1 MNSTQSSNSARIK
14 ALLEFVHMVL
24 SNSKLQDSAH
34 DLDHTLRVWKIG
46 MKIGEI
52 EKANLEILEPALILH
67 DIVRPASFLDD
78 SADAKDAP
86 KTASSSKINFKK
98 SENSHNS
105 SSKKESH
112 ASESA
117 MLARKI
123 LPDFYYKED
132 EIERIIH
139 AIESHSNNGKSI
151 PKSLEAK
158 IVYDADC
165 YDTLGFSGCARAALF
180 AARLKMTTS
189 EMGEWYLLKIKKM
202 LDKAPFFTPYAVRL
216 ANDRLTISLEF
227 CKELVGKERFEEI
240 MKK

>member
-1 MNSTQSSNSARIK
+1 MDTKAANSARVK

-46 MKIGEI
+46 MQIGEV

-78 SADAKDAP
+78 AKDEKTTP
-86 KTASSSKINFKK
+86 KAASKINFKK
-98 SENSHNS
+98 SEQS
-105 SSKKESH
+105 SIRKTEGH

-132 EIERIIH
+132 EIERNIH
-139 AIESHSNNGKSI
+139 AIESHSNNGKNT
-151 PKSLEAK
+151 PKTLEAK

-165 YDTLGFSGCARAALF
+165 YDTLGFSGCARCALF
-180 AARLKMTTS
+180 CARQKMTTS
-189 EMGEWYLLKIKKM
+189 QMGEWYLLKIKNLLKA
-202 LDKAPFFTPYAVRL
+202 APFFTPYAIRL

-227 CKELVGKERFEEI
+227 CKELVGRERFEEL
-240 MKK
+240 MKR

>member
-46 MKIGEI
+46 MKIGEV

-86 KTASSSKINFKK
+86 KTTAKSKIVFKNSGK
-98 SENSHNS
+98 DVSRKTEN
-105 SSKKESH
+105 H

-132 EIERIIH
+132 EIERIIA